1 MAVSIVRNQII
12 DAIINVDKLDTGA
25 VSYAKILST
34 DIETA
39 LASSASATKLA
50 TAASIKSYVDSK
62 IVDTFSG
69 GDGIV
74 IDDTGSPDVISVD
87 LATSNPALYFDSNK
101 LSLQLDAN
109 KGLVKGAAGA
119 SVQLKTE
126 VGGTISVD
134 ASGLF
139 VADLAI
145 GNGKLANS
153 TISGKSLGGNLDD
166 LTAGNGLSMTAYNG
180 AAPQAIDLALDGA
193 TLSKSGTG
201 VKVSDGGISANQL
214 AQTGG
219 AEAVVTQAIRNSAVT
234 TDKIADSSVTAD
246 KVGFATNLDAL
257 TTNGAT
263 TAFDL
268 GATIN
273 AAFATIM
280 VHRNGLM
287 LKQVASSPA
296 DVDEFSLSLAGGAGG
311 VSQVTFGAAPASSD
325 SVTVFY
331 IA

>member
-134 ASGLF
+134 AS
-139 VADLAI
+139 DLAI

-180 AAPQAIDLALDGA
+180 AAPQAIDLALDAGTLTKGA
-193 TLSKSGTG
+193 GGL
-201 VKVSDGGISANQL
+201 KVSDGGISANQL